1 MGPTAKLEGPDIDLN
16 VDAPS
21 LDIDI
26 EKPGKFDLSMPDVSL
41 PKFGFKG
48 KSPKVDMT
56 CPDAD
61 IGMPEVDVKVATP
74 AVGADIEIPDVNVN
88 AKASSFDVDIEK
100 PSADFDVSMPKLK
113 MPNFGVTGKTLKA
126 DADFQISA
134 PNL

>member
-1 MGPTAKLEGPDIDLN
+1 MPDIHLPKFGFKGKKPKAEVDADIPTAKLEGPDIDLN

-74 AVGADIEIPDVNVN
+74 AVGA
-88 AKASSFDVDIEK
+88 
-100 PSADFDVSMPKLK
+100 
-113 MPNFGVTGKTLKA
+113 
-126 DADFQISA
+126 
-134 PNL
+134 